1 MTDIGKFALVVPQE
15 FKVHYDAHPFEIT
28 GLLQWARVF
37 KGDVLTINADLSSY
51 DTILTNVS
59 STENEYISIIRQMNP
74 DAKIVCCFDYGFGIV
89 NDYFL
94 PGFERRIATVMGR
107 ADHVF
112 SVNKNQVDW
121 IRLMLESVG
130 VDRPVHYIPH
140 PSDLDNILQFR
151 RPPDRREPDTVAVMW
166 HQYDNYQIQPLLVL
180 KAVERKLKK
189 RLKKVLIGLKVQK
202 MMELGIQTLA
212 AGIPVIGDDHPEPSL
227 RGRPLDPDLPKIVRP
242 VPPGIAWDSVMP
254 YLGVEPW
261 YGMLSGHYAALDLY
275 TVNSIGRF
283 GIDCAGVGIPLVASR
298 MTDSADLLYP
308 FSRVNPLESKDAV
321 RLLAKLLS
329 DTEFYG
335 RVEKTSLKNLRHYG
349 FSESRARMMRMLDA

>member
-15 FKVHYDAHPFEIT
+15 FKVHYDAHSFEIS
-28 GLLQWARVF
+28 GLLNWARALG
-37 KGDVLTINADLSSY
+37 GDVLTINADLSSY

-59 STENEYISIIRQMNP
+59 STENEYISVIRQMNP
-74 DAKIVCCFDYGFGIV
+74 DANVICCFDYGFDIV

-94 PGFERRIATVMGR
+94 PGFERRIATVMAR
-107 ADHVF
+107 

-121 IRLMLESVG
+121 VRLMLASVG
-130 VDRPVHYIPH
+130 VEKPVHYIPH
-140 PSDLDNILQFR
+140 PSDIDNIHRYR
-151 RPPDRREPDTVAVMW
+151 RPVERREPDAVAVMW

-180 KAVERKLKK
+180 KAVERKLKR
-189 RLKKVLIGLKVQK
+189 RLKKILIGLKVQK

-242 VPPGIAWDSVMP
+242 VPPGVAWDSVMP

-261 YGMLSGHYAALDLY
+261 YGMLSGFYAALDLY
-275 TVNSIGRF
+275 TINSIGRF
-283 GIDCAGVGIPLVASR
+283 GIDCAGVGVPLIASR
-298 MTDSADLLYP
+298 MTDSADMLYP

-321 RLLAKLLS
+321 RLLTKLLS
-329 DTEFYG
+329 SSEHYA
-335 RVEKTSLKNLRHYG
+335 RVEKTALKNLTHYG
-349 FSESRARMMRMLDA
+349 FSESRARMMRMLKG